1 MAGEARSKFFI
12 GRQSSLDPRT
22 LETKASNDV
31 GSLSGEHP
39 FVPENLDKA
48 MELLFLSSQGDKEA
62 IAALLAEGV
71 DVSAADFDDRT
82 ALHVAACEGHSEVVK
97 YLIKKG
103 ANVNARDRWGSTVS
117 LTSFISFVFSFS
129 DVLFCCMKEVLKSL
143 WNF

>member
-1 MAGEARSKFFI
+1 MAGVTRPKFFL

-22 LETKASNDV
+22 LETKGSNDV
-31 GSLSGEHP
+31 GSSSEDFP

-62 IAALLAEGV
+62 ISALLAEGV
-71 DVSAADFDDRT
+71 DVCVADFDDRT
-82 ALHVAACEGHSEVVK
+82 ALHVAACEGHSEVVE

-117 LTSFISFVFSFS
+117 LIPPASFLFSSFS
-129 DVLFCCMKEVLKSL
+129 DILFAIQR
-143 WNF
+143 NF